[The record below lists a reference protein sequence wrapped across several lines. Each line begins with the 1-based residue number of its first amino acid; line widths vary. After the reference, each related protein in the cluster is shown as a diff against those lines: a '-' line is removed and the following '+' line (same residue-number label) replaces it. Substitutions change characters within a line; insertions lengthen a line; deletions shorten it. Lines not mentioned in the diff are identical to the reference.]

1 MTNGRCALSRTVQ
14 MTADQRA
21 SSSSPLTTGNPR
33 SGDDVQAGS
42 NEFIEPDAHSF
53 VINIWFEKTN
63 ASRGDVLWRGRI
75 THVASGKICNLT
87 HLSAITHFI
96 APFLHKMGVRP
107 TLAWRLR
114 RLMGLESDA

>member
-1 MTNGRCALSRTVQ
+1 

-21 SSSSPLTTGNPR
+21 SASSPLTAVVSF
-33 SGDDVQAGS
+33 SGDDACAERS
-42 NEFIEPDAHSF
+42 EFIEPDAHSF

-75 THVASGKICNLT
+75 THVASGKNCNLT
-87 HLSAITHFI
+87 HLGAITHFI

-114 RLMGLESDA
+114 RLMGLEPGA